1 MMTSQEILS
10 TYEAML
16 GLTAEL
22 IVAASNHDWE
32 RFVRLEKCCSDHA
45 QIIKNNQPSLPM
57 SDACRQKKIAMINK
71 LLSDDRTI
79 RDLTAPW
86 MAQLS
91 VLIRTREPQ
100 RCANGI

>member
-10 TYEAML
+10 AYEAML

-32 RFVRLEKCCSDHA
+32 YFVRLEKCCSDHA
-45 QIIKNNQPSLPM
+45 QMVKNNQLSLPM
-57 SDACRQKKIAMINK
+57 SDSCRQKKIAMINK
-71 LLSDDRTI
+71 LLSGDRTI

-91 VLIRTREPQ
+91 VLTRTREPQ
-100 RCANGI
+100 RRATGA